1 MIFVISR
8 LQFAKKDYNVKLY
21 RNLTYAVVDGLEAI
35 IGEKRYADKVIE
47 KLLKRDPRWG
57 ARDRRF
63 IAETIYDIIRWY
75 RLFCFAASRD
85 YWHLLACWLVKN
97 KIDLPDWQEFKGLAS
112 EKINEK
118 FKEADKKR
126 TLAQSIP
133 DWLDELAYGQ
143 LGERWEKE
151 LIALNA
157 PAPVILRANTL
168 KISQAELIS
177 ALKDEHISCT
187 AQSGL
192 PDALMLDKR
201 VSIFSTSAFK
211 SGLFEVQDAGSQ
223 TIAPFLKPEPGL
235 RIVDACAGAG
245 GKTLHLA
252 ALMENSGRLIA
263 LDTEQWKL
271 DELKKRARRAGAT
284 NIEIRCIE
292 NMKVIKRLENT
303 ADRLLL
309 DVPCSGLGV
318 LRRNP
323 DAKWKLTQEFIDRV
337 VSVQKDILEYYH
349 KILRPGGIMVYATC
363 SILPSE
369 NEEQVKTFLTN
380 HPEFSLA
387 GEQQLWPSG
396 GTDGFYMARMIKR
409 KD

>member
-1 MIFVISR
+1 
-8 LQFAKKDYNVKLY
+8 VKLY

-75 RLFCFAASRD
+75 RLFCYAGSKD

-97 KIDLPDWQEFKGLAS
+97 DVELPDWQEFRDLNEDKIKERFKDAS
-112 EKINEK
+112 
-118 FKEADKKR
+118 KKR

-133 DWLDELAYGQ
+133 DWLDELAYAQ
-143 LGERWEKE
+143 LGDRWEKE
-151 LIALNA
+151 LIALNET
-157 PAPVILRANTL
+157 APVVLRANTL
-168 KISQAELIS
+168 QTNQAALVEL
-177 ALKDEHISCT
+177 LTEEGISCM
-187 AQSGL
+187 ADRDL
-192 PDALMLDKR
+192 PDAVLLDR
-201 VSIFSTSAFK
+201 RANVFSTDAFK
-211 SGLFEVQDAGSQ
+211 SGKFEVQDAGSQ
-223 TIAPFLKPEPGL
+223 TIAPFLNPEPGL

-252 ALMENSGRLIA
+252 ALMKNAGRLIA

-284 NIEIRCIE
+284 NIETRCIE

-337 VSVQKDILEYYH
+337 TSVQKDILEHYS
-349 KILRPGGIMVYATC
+349 KILKPGGIMVYATC
-363 SILPSE
+363 SILPAE
-369 NEEQVKTFLTN
+369 NQDQVNAFLKN
-380 HPEFSLA
+380 HAEFSLIQ
-387 GEQQLWPSG
+387 EQQLWPSD
-396 GTDGFYMARMIKR
+396 GTDGFYMARMLKG
-409 KD
+409 KN

>member
-1 MIFVISR
+1 M
-8 LQFAKKDYNVKLY
+8 KLY

-75 RLFCFAASRD
+75 RLFCYAGSKD

-97 KIDLPDWQEFKGLAS
+97 DVELPDWQEFRDLNEDKIKERFKDAS
-112 EKINEK
+112 
-118 FKEADKKR
+118 KKR

-133 DWLDELAYGQ
+133 DWLDELAYAQ
-143 LGERWEKE
+143 LGDRWEKE
-151 LIALNA
+151 LIALNET
-157 PAPVILRANTL
+157 APVVLRANTL
-168 KISQAELIS
+168 QTNQAALVELLTEES
-177 ALKDEHISCT
+177 ISCT
-187 AQSGL
+187 ADRDL
-192 PDALMLDKR
+192 PDAVLLDR
-201 VSIFSTSAFK
+201 RANVFSTDAFK
-211 SGLFEVQDAGSQ
+211 SGKFEVQDAGSQ
-223 TIAPFLKPEPGL
+223 TIAPFLNPEPGL

-252 ALMENSGRLIA
+252 ALMKNAGRLIA

-284 NIEIRCIE
+284 NIETRCIE

-337 VSVQKDILEYYH
+337 TSVQKDILEHYS
-349 KILRPGGIMVYATC
+349 KILKPGGIMVYATC
-363 SILPSE
+363 SILPAE
-369 NEEQVKTFLTN
+369 NQDQVNAFLKN
-380 HPEFSLA
+380 HAEFSLIQ
-387 GEQQLWPSG
+387 EQQLWPSD
-396 GTDGFYMARMIKR
+396 GTDGFYMARMLKG
-409 KD
+409 KN